1 MGIKAM
7 ESLYTRDNFPHFI
20 GRHGAWN
27 IYANAAGQCA
37 AIPRNPAAGHKPSH
51 FGEAWQARRAI
62 AESTAAR
69 AFAAMRRYRQNC
81 FDSDAAARA
90 IQRLKRAPVWA
101 AAIAH
106 DRGKRESW
114 PKATAATWGY

>member
-1 MGIKAM
+1 M
-7 ESLYTRDNFPHFI
+7 ENHYTRENFPQFI

-37 AIPRNPAAGHKPSH
+37 AIPRNPAAGHKPCA
-51 FGEAWQARRAI
+51 FGEVWQARRAI
-62 AESTAAR
+62 AESRAAR
-69 AFAAMRRYRQNC
+69 VFAAMRRYRQNC

-90 IQRLKRAPVWA
+90 IQRLKSAPVWA

-106 DRGKRESW
+106 ERGKREC
-114 PKATAATWGY
+114 PRGRLYAGMGY

>member
-1 MGIKAM
+1 M
-7 ESLYTRDNFPHFI
+7 ESHYTRDNFPQFI

-37 AIPRNPAAGHKPSH
+37 AIPRNPAAGHKPCA
-51 FGEAWQARRAI
+51 FGETWQARRAI
-62 AESTAAR
+62 AESRAAR

-90 IQRLKRAPVWA
+90 IQRLKSAPVWA

-106 DRGKRESW
+106 ERGKREC
-114 PKATAATWGY
+114 PRGRLYAGMGY